1 MNGLITSHSQN
12 SLGSIAATGPHDST
26 HIGGIGRVAAAP
38 GRVSPSAPG
47 SPCLIQ
53 SPNDVSNAQPQP
65 ALTNASLFGHV
76 IQDIVTGKAGYKGR
90 LPPTQSIQMELVF
103 AIRNQPQFEACLA
116 SIEDTQS
123 PNYGRFL
130 DSNTLSPYLPTPG
143 QKASIASYFTRRG
156 FSITNGTSPLVL
168 GMTADVKHIEEA
180 LGVKMYQY
188 SAAGSSFYGVNVD
201 PRLPTNFLPI
211 VGGIM
216 GLNNYVRIS
225 PAETPCGPFPSTSPY
240 CAKGIQTG
248 YSLSPLYA
256 SGYDGT
262 GQKVAIVDVPGDPN
276 MQTAINTFDTQ
287 YGLPATTLNIQYPD
301 GMPSSYDPGWA
312 SETAMD
318 VEAVHTVAPGAG
330 IVLLYDSVDLMNAID
345 YVATNHLATIVSNSW
360 GYACFSSWCSDTQ
373 INQEFPGLISSVDA
387 RLSMDT
393 AQGLTILFASGDE
406 GAKPD
411 GSTLGTEFPAS
422 DPNVLA
428 VGGTDLTL
436 TGCGPSTCSGYG
448 SETGWS
454 GSSGGYSGYFTEPSW
469 QTSTIG
475 SKSGRAVPD
484 VSMVGQGGAFWVYS
498 TASDQ
503 CTRGGNS
510 AAWFGCGGTSLST
523 PLWAGYMAIVLQ
535 IRGGSAQGN
544 IGPKLY
550 QIGISGSYS
559 SDFHD
564 VTSGSNNGYSAGT
577 GWDPVT
583 GWGSPIADALA
594 DPLAGAIPIT
604 VTSNPTGSGYVTAD
618 AGAVTTP
625 QTFSWLIGSTHTLAA
640 NSPVGCGSG
649 CQYVFQN
656 WSDGGAQSHTITV
669 SASITTYTA
678 NFNQQFML
686 TTQVSPSGAGTVSV
700 ASGWQNAG
708 ATVPVTESAN
718 AGYSFNYWSLDGSNV
733 GGGSSYSV
741 LMNAAHTLTA
751 FFLGTSIISLS
762 PSSSSIS
769 LGNALTLSGTITPT
783 QPSPGISTG
792 TTVSLSLSTNGGSS
806 WSVFLA
812 TSTTSGGSYSTSW
825 TPPYPASYQLRAS
838 WSGDLNYAGA
848 TSTAA
853 SLSVTGSPPLP
864 VQLLVTGPSSASR
877 GSIATFDVFVNETSS
892 NLKTTLYLDITG
904 PGGYE
909 YFDALNVTQSSGS
922 SGRYSFNWQIPNT
935 LTPGTY
941 TVTVGLIP
949 NKAASFSQTQVNV
962 T

>member
-1 MNGLITSHSQN
+1 VVSLSPAYAPAQATHGPFTARPQN
-12 SLGSIAATGPHDST
+12 IAAVSD
-26 HIGGIGRVAAAP
+26 
-38 GRVSPSAPG
+38 RVSLSAPG

-53 SPNDVSNAQPQP
+53 HPLEISNTRLQP
-65 ALTNASLFGHV
+65 ASTNGSLSGHV
-76 IQDIVTGKAGYKGR
+76 IHDIATGRAGSKGE

-116 SIEDTQS
+116 SIEDPRS
-123 PNYGRFL
+123 PNYGHFL

-143 QKASIASYFTRRG
+143 QKASIAAYFIKRG

-168 GMTADVKHIEEA
+168 EMTADVKHIEGA

-188 SAAGSSFYGVNVD
+188 SAANSSFYGVSVD

-216 GLNNYVRIS
+216 GLNDYVKIA
-225 PAETPCGPFPSTSPY
+225 PAETPCGPFPPTPY
-240 CAKGIQTG
+240 CPNGIQTG
-248 YSLSPLYA
+248 YSLPPLYA
-256 SGYDGT
+256 SGDNGT

-276 MQTAINTFDTQ
+276 MQASINTFDTQ

-301 GMPSSYDPGWA
+301 GPPSFYDPTWA

-318 VEAVHTVAPGAG
+318 VEAVHTIAPGAG
-330 IVLLYDSVDLMNAID
+330 IVLLYDDVDLMNAID

-360 GYACFSSWCSDTQ
+360 GYACGSSWCSDTQ
-373 INQEFPGLISSVDA
+373 LNQEYPGLISNVDGRLSVDA
-387 RLSMDT
+387 

-406 GAKPD
+406 GARPD

-436 TGCGPSTCSGYG
+436 TGCGSSTCSGYG

-469 QTSTIG
+469 QSSTIG

-498 TASDQ
+498 TASDR

-510 AAWFGCGGTSLST
+510 AGWFGCGGTSLST
-523 PLWAGYMAIVLQ
+523 PLWAGFLAIALQ
-535 IRGGSAQGN
+535 IRGGGSFGN
-544 IGPKLY
+544 IDPLMY
-550 QIGISGSYS
+550 QVASSSSYAS
-559 SDFHD
+559 TFHD
-564 VTSGSNNGYSAGT
+564 ITSGSNNGYSARM
-577 GWDPVT
+577 GWDEVT
-583 GWGSPIADALA
+583 GWGTPIANVLAFTLSQVTFQVNGLSADATGTILTV
-594 DPLAGAIPIT
+594 DSTNYQFSQFPLA
-604 VTSNPTGSGYVTAD
+604 VSL
-618 AGAVTTP
+618 TP
-625 QTFSWLIGSTHTLAA
+625 GTHTVSATTTITA
-640 NSPVGCGSG
+640 GTGK
-649 CQYVFQN
+649 QYVWVS
-656 WSDGGAQSHTITV
+656 WSDSQPASHTITV
-669 SASITTYTA
+669 SGPATYTITY
-678 NFNQQFML
+678 NTQYFL
-686 TTQVSPSGAGTVSV
+686 TLAVNPSGAGTLSA

-718 AGYSFNYWSLDGSNV
+718 AGYSFYYWSLDGSNV
-733 GGGSSYSV
+733 GAGPSYSV

-751 FFLGTSIISLS
+751 VFRGTSTISLS

-769 LGNALTLSGTITPT
+769 LGNAVILSGTITPT

-792 TTVSLSLSTNGGSS
+792 TTVYLSLSTDGGST
-806 WSVFLA
+806 WSLFLT
-812 TSTTSGGSYSTSW
+812 TSTTGGGTYSTSW
-825 TPPYPASYQLRAS
+825 TPPYPASYQLRAR
-838 WSGDLNYAGA
+838 WSGDSNYAGA
-848 TSTAA
+848 SSTAA

-864 VQLLVTGPSSASR
+864 VRLLVTGPSSASR
-877 GSIATFDVFVNETSS
+877 GSTATFDVFVNETSS
-892 NLKTTLYLDITG
+892 NLKTTLYIDITG

-909 YFDALNVTQSSGS
+909 YFDALNVTQSGGS